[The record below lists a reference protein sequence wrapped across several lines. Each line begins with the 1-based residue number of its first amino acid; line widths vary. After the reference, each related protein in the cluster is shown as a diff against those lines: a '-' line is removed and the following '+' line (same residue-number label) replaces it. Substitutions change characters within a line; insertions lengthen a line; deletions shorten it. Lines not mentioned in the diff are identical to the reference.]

1 MASPYDETGAVSQSL
16 VKVVRQVGELKETG
30 LPEPNLGENL
40 SDLHNRLLVTRA
52 HQTTVT
58 AHIGNLIRLRAGV
71 RKKRMDLQGALEGAE
86 AAAVTEKRWTTEDYS
101 SAKEKNALLASKT
114 LQERIDL
121 RAIEKLNEDVEAALA
136 YARTIHTELGAQ
148 VQDVNS
154 RLRILTLEANLG

>member
-58 AHIGNLIRLRAGV
+58 AHIGNLFRLRAGV

-86 AAAVTEKRWTTEDYS
+86 AAAVTEKRWTTEDY
-101 SAKEKNALLASKT
+101 
-114 LQERIDL
+114 
-121 RAIEKLNEDVEAALA
+121 
-136 YARTIHTELGAQ
+136 
-148 VQDVNS
+148 
-154 RLRILTLEANLG
+154 